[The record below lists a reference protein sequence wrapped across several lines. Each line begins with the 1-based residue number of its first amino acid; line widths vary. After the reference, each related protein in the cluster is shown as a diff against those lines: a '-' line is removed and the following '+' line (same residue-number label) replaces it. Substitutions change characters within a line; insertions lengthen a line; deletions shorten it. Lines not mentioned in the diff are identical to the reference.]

1 MCFQRDITCIMM
13 GKAYL
18 GFNTLKT
25 NFGSYVLVYLT
36 NTTRSRSTGAV
47 VLNPMGNIGKHH
59 FMCLTMGQRL
69 AYHHQ
74 WMVLPRPNATIAA
87 VEASA
92 ERQRQVEG
100 RCSKFQL
107 PNMPMTMLFHP
118 IKNLAMFKCTNVV
131 GIIDN
136 VSED

>member
-1 MCFQRDITCIMM
+1 MM

-36 NTTRSRSTGAV
+36 NTTRSRSTGAI
-47 VLNPMGNIGKHH
+47 VLNPMGNTGKHH

-74 WMVLPRPNATIAA
+74 WMVLPMPNAMIAA

-92 ERQRQVEG
+92 ETQRQIEG
-100 RCSKFQL
+100 RCSRFKL
-107 PNMPMTMLFHP
+107 PNMPM
-118 IKNLAMFKCTNVV
+118 NLAMFKCTNVV

-136 VSED
+136 VSEERLVVFCQ